1 VEKGRPLGGPSSLW
15 EYFDRG
21 ALRGC
26 TGLRVEQA
34 ATLLAK
40 TNLFENLDDETR
52 RSLAEVSV
60 DRSYKKGHLICHQG
74 DLGEALFVIV
84 EGHVK
89 VFVTSEDGDEM
100 VLVTLG
106 PSEVF
111 GELAIIDGGP
121 RSASAEALE
130 PTKVLALT
138 RTVLLDVLRRHPQS
152 TDSLLKSLGSLV
164 RRLTE
169 QASDLVFLD
178 LYGRVAKLL
187 LALAERESPLEDGGV
202 SLDLHVTQ
210 TDLAAMV
217 GGSRQSVNQIL
228 HAFERRGYL
237 EVKGRK
243 ILLQRPGELRRRAG
257 L

>member
-1 VEKGRPLGGPSSLW
+1 MKS
-15 EYFDRG
+15 D
-21 ALRGC
+21 
-26 TGLRVEQA
+26 QA
-34 ATLLAK
+34 VMLLAQ
-40 TNLFENLDDETR
+40 TTLFANLDDASR
-52 RSLAEVSV
+52 ASLASVSV
-60 DRSYKKGHLICHQG
+60 NRSYKKGELICNQG
-74 DLGEALFVIV
+74 DLGETLFIIV

-100 VLVTLG
+100 VLATLG
-106 PSEVF
+106 PSDVF
-111 GELAIIDGGP
+111 GELALIDGGP

-130 PTKVLALT
+130 PTAVLALT
-138 RTVLLDVLRRHPQS
+138 RTVLLDVLRRNPAS
-152 TDSLLKSLGSLV
+152 MDSLLRSLGSLV

-187 LALAERESPLEDGGV
+187 LGLAEREPGPEEEPIT
-202 SLDLHVTQ
+202 LDLHVTQ

-237 EVKGRK
+237 DLKGRK
-243 ILLQRPGELRRRAG
+243 IVLRKPEELRRRAG
-257 L
+257 LW

>member
-1 VEKGRPLGGPSSLW
+1 VNVQK
-15 EYFDRG
+15 
-21 ALRGC
+21 
-26 TGLRVEQA
+26 A
-34 ATLLAK
+34 ATMLAK
-40 TNLFENLDDETR
+40 TQLFANLDDEAR

-60 DRSYKKGHLICHQG
+60 DRSYKKGELICHQG
-74 DLGEALFVIV
+74 DLGETLHIV
-84 EGHVK
+84 VSGHVK

-106 PSEVF
+106 PSDVF
-111 GELAIIDGGP
+111 GELALIDGGP

-130 PTKVLALT
+130 PTTTIALT
-138 RTVLLDVLRRHPQS
+138 RTVLLEVLRVNPES
-152 TDSLLKSLGSLV
+152 MDSLLRSLGSLV

-187 LALAERESPLEDGGV
+187 LGFAERDSPVDEEPI

-237 EVKGRK
+237 DLKGRK
-243 ILLQRPGELRRRAG
+243 IVLRKPEELRRRAG
-257 L
+257 LWS

>member
-1 VEKGRPLGGPSSLW
+1 MR
-15 EYFDRG
+15 
-21 ALRGC
+21 A
-26 TGLRVEQA
+26 EQA
-34 ATLLAK
+34 AVLLAK
-40 TNLFENLDDETR
+40 TNLFENLDDSAR
-52 RSLAEVSV
+52 RSLAEVCV
-60 DRSYKKGHLICHQG
+60 DRAYKKGQLIFHQG
-74 DLGEALFVIV
+74 DLGEALFIVV

-106 PSEVF
+106 PSDVF
-111 GELAIIDGGP
+111 GELAIVDGGP

-138 RTVLLDVLRRHPQS
+138 RTVLLDLLRRHPQA
-152 TDSLLKSLGSLV
+152 TDSLLRSLGSLV

-187 LALAERESPLEDGGV
+187 LGFAERQSGHEDGRV
-202 SLDLHVTQ
+202 ALDLHVTQ

-237 EVKGRK
+237 EFQGRK
-243 ILLQRPGELRRRAG
+243 IVLRRPDELRRRAG
-257 L
+257 LW

>member
-1 VEKGRPLGGPSSLW
+1 VGRPLLLC
-15 EYFDRG
+15 EYFLRG
-21 ALRGC
+21 AILGAMGVRA
-26 TGLRVEQA
+26 EHA

-40 TNLFENLDDETR
+40 TDLFENLDDAAR
-52 RSLAEVSV
+52 RALAEVSV
-60 DRSYKKGHLICHQG
+60 DRSYKKGHLIFHQG
-74 DLGEALFVIV
+74 DLGEALFVVV

-106 PSEVF
+106 PSDVF
-111 GELAIIDGGP
+111 GELAIVDGGP

-130 PTKVLALT
+130 PTKVIALT
-138 RTVLLDVLRRHPQS
+138 RTVLLDLLRRHPQS
-152 TDSLLKSLGSLV
+152 TDALLRSLGSLV

-187 LALAERESPLEDGGV
+187 LGFAERSAPHDNGEV
-202 SLDLHVTQ
+202 ALDLHVTQ

-237 EVKGRK
+237 ELKGRK
-243 ILLQRPGELRRRAG
+243 IVLRRPDELRRRAG
-257 L
+257 LWA

>member
-1 VEKGRPLGGPSSLW
+1 LC
-15 EYFDRG
+15 EYLIRG
-21 ALRGC
+21 AFRGS
-26 TGLRVEQA
+26 GVVRAEQA
-34 ATLLAK
+34 AALLAK
-40 TNLFENLDDETR
+40 TNLFENLDDSAR
-52 RSLAEVSV
+52 RSLAEVCV
-60 DRSYKKGHLICHQG
+60 DRSYKKGHLIFHQG
-74 DLGEALFVIV
+74 DLGEALFIV
-84 EGHVK
+84 VDGHVK

-106 PSEVF
+106 PSDVF

-138 RTVLLDVLRRHPQS
+138 RTVLLDLLRQHPQL
-152 TDSLLKSLGSLV
+152 TDALLRSLGSLV

-187 LALAERESPLEDGGV
+187 LGFAERASPHEDGRV
-202 SLDLHVTQ
+202 ALDLHVTQ
-210 TDLAAMV
+210 ADLAAMV

-237 EVKGRK
+237 EFEGRK
-243 ILLQRPGELRRRAG
+243 IILRRPEELRRRAG
-257 L
+257 LWA

>member
-1 VEKGRPLGGPSSLW
+1 MNIERAS
-15 EYFDRG
+15 
-21 ALRGC
+21 A
-26 TGLRVEQA
+26 
-34 ATLLAK
+34 LLAR
-40 TNLFENLDDETR
+40 TVLFENLDDEAR
-52 RSLAEVSV
+52 MSLASIAIN
-60 DRSYKKGHLICHQG
+60 RSYKKGHLICHQG
-74 DLGEALFVIV
+74 DLGGTLFIIV

-111 GELAIIDGGP
+111 GELSVIDGGP

-130 PTKVLALT
+130 PTKLLAID
-138 RTVLLDVLRRHPQS
+138 RAPLLELLRDRPEA
-152 TDSLLKSLGSLV
+152 TDSLLRSLGALL

-169 QASDLVFLD
+169 QAADLVFLD
-178 LYGRVAKLL
+178 LHGRVAKLL
-187 LALAERESPLEDGGV
+187 LALADHQKPSVDEEV
-202 SLDLHVTQ
+202 QLDLHFTQ

-228 HAFERRGYL
+228 RTFERRGYL
-237 EVKGRK
+237 ALEGRK
-243 ILLQRPGELRRRAG
+243 IILKRPDQLRRRAG

>member
-1 VEKGRPLGGPSSLW
+1 LC
-15 EYFDRG
+15 EYLSCG
-21 ALRGC
+21 AFWGAWGVRA
-26 TGLRVEQA
+26 EHA

-40 TNLFENLDDETR
+40 TNLFENLDDVAR
-52 RSLAEVSV
+52 QSLAEVSV
-60 DRSYKKGHLICHQG
+60 DRSYKKGHLIFHQG
-74 DLGEALFVIV
+74 DLGEALFIV
-84 EGHVK
+84 VQGHVK

-106 PSEVF
+106 PSDVF

-138 RTVLLDVLRRHPQS
+138 RTVLLEVLRKHPQS
-152 TDSLLKSLGSLV
+152 TDALLRSLGSLV

-187 LALAERESPLEDGGV
+187 LGFAERESPHDGEV
-202 SLDLHVTQ
+202 ALDLHVTQ

-237 EVKGRK
+237 ELKGRK
-243 ILLQRPGELRRRAG
+243 VILRRPDELRRRAG
-257 L
+257 LWA

>member
-1 VEKGRPLGGPSSLW
+1 MR
-15 EYFDRG
+15 
-21 ALRGC
+21 A
-26 TGLRVEQA
+26 EQA
-34 ATLLAK
+34 ATLLAR
-40 TNLFENLDDETR
+40 TNLFENLDDVAR
-52 RSLAEVSV
+52 RTLAERSV
-60 DRSYKKGHLICHQG
+60 DRSYKKGQLIFHQG
-74 DLGEALFVIV
+74 DLGEALFIVV

-106 PSEVF
+106 PSDVF

-138 RTVLLDVLRRHPQS
+138 RTVLLDSLRSSPQT
-152 TDSLLKSLGSLV
+152 TDSLLRSLGSLV

-187 LALAERESPLEDGGV
+187 LGFAERQLPHDDGAV
-202 SLDLHVTQ
+202 ALDLHVTQ

-237 EVKGRK
+237 ELKGRK
-243 ILLQRPGELRRRAG
+243 IVLRRPEELRRRAG
-257 L
+257 LWA